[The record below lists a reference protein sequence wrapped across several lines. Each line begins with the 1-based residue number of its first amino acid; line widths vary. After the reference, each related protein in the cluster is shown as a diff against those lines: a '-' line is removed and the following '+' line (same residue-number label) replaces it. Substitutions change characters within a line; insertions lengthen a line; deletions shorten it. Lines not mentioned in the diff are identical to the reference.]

1 MIMEKKIMDLEQARI
16 FVQNNIYKID
26 SANMLRRCVDGRYD
40 GTDSL
45 PAIATPGGD
54 AGYVMAGLAAV
65 NSLGLSVNPEL
76 VIKATQQAC
85 GGVSKFQFHTDE
97 HAEHDQAD
105 TGMGCG
111 HLKQAR
117 QDPESYG
124 VTKEQMEFLFA
135 ELPRL
140 IQDGAYQEIL
150 KGDHQEQMTLV
161 IDSSN
166 YSIKPNRVNE
176 AGELEEAFVYQM
188 TLDKVGLEKLSA
200 EFFDILAKQNITVEK
215 DVLQKAI
222 MDASD
227 NQRAETLKRLSQGL
241 PRYLVKITE
250 SGESTVSEL

>member
-1 MIMEKKIMDLEQARI
+1 MDLEQARI

-26 SANMLRRCVDGRYD
+26 SSNMLHRCVDGRYD
-40 GTDSL
+40 GDNSL

-54 AGYVMAGLAAV
+54 AGYIMAGFAAV

-76 VIKATQQAC
+76 VIKATIQAC
-85 GGVSKFQFHTDE
+85 GGVSQFQFHSDE
-97 HAEHDQAD
+97 HAEHDHSG

-124 VTKEQMEFLFA
+124 VTKEQMEFLFGK
-135 ELPRL
+135 LPQL
-140 IQDGAYQEIL
+140 IQDGAYEEIL
-150 KGDHQEQMTLV
+150 QGDHQEQMTLV

-200 EFFDILAKQNITVEK
+200 ELFDILSKQNIAIGK
-215 DVLQKAI
+215 DALHKAVI
-222 MDASD
+222 EASD

-250 SGESTVSEL
+250 SGVPTVSEL